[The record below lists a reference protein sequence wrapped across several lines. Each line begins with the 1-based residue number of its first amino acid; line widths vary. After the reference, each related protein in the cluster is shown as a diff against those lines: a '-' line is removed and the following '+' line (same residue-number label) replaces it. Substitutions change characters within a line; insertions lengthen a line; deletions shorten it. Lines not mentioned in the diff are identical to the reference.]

1 MKTLSASLVCLL
13 FVSVLPLRVAEGQT
27 VHSVFGDR
35 HANTTD
41 DLLKAISTYPYTW
54 ETPDGKSTVVF
65 KMDGTGKQGTLGFT
79 WSVKGPQEAELVMAG
94 GAAKA
99 TLKFSDNYESYFG
112 ADFEGHSLHGSVV
125 LPATPTPTAAPMV
138 AATPKPAGTPVSGLA
153 GTPAAG
159 SNPFMTSST
168 DGASTND
175 ALEQAIVNSTYT
187 WEPEGDKPKTITFK
201 ANGVGQ
207 NTFFPIT

>member
-1 MKTLSASLVCLL
+1 V
-13 FVSVLPLRVAEGQT
+13 
-27 VHSVFGDR
+27 
-35 HANTTD
+35 
-41 DLLKAISTYPYTW
+41 
-54 ETPDGKSTVVF
+54 
-65 KMDGTGKQGTLGFT
+65 
-79 WSVKGPQEAELVMAG
+79 
-94 GAAKA
+94 
-99 TLKFSDNYESYFG
+99 KFSDNYESYFG

-207 NTFFPIT
+207 NTFFPITWRIKGGHELEIAIPNQKEYGKIVLRFSNDFSKYTATDFDGETPLKGHKK